1 MRGLDNIQLTQ
12 PVGTT
17 YQYSNLNYSIAGLIV
32 EKVSGQSY
40 ADYVTQH
47 IFEPLDMRHSYASR
61 APALADGL
69 SARAPL
75 YVWPCLRTGVGRAA
89 PQPSRRGI

>member
-1 MRGLDNIQLTQ
+1 VRGRNEIQLTR
-12 PVGTT
+12 PVGET
-17 YQYSNLNYSIAGLIV
+17 YQYSSLNYNIAGLVV

-47 IFEPLDMRHSYASR
+47 IYEPLAMRHSYASR

-69 SARAPL
+69 AK
-75 YVWPCLRTGVGRAA
+75 GHH
-89 PQPSRRGI
+89 